1 MQTLSP
7 SGLTTTPPQRNG
19 LSNGNSTLTLMKRAW
34 SNENAFKSTSSTSPK
49 PLPISLPTS
58 SKNRS
63 KSKPHTYTHIG
74 IEENLTEVAVIPRSH
89 LRNARG

>member
-7 SGLTTTPPQRNG
+7 SGLTTTPQRNG

-34 SNENAFKSTSSTSPK
+34 SEENAFKSTSSTSPK

-58 SKNRS
+58 SNNRS
-63 KSKPHTYTHIG
+63 KGKPHTYTHIG
-74 IEENLTEVAVIPRSH
+74 IEGNLTEVVVIPRSRLH
-89 LRNARG
+89 NAKR